1 MSRNRNTYK
10 TYVSTVENV
19 KTLFSQTEK
28 DTITLEEAFTA
39 WGDRGNISDKRNRVW
54 ISNLLTYFKHYELVK
69 PIYSRKNKR
78 RILTKIQ
85 LTLIGKKAL
94 GRVDESMRITPEP
107 ARETQE
113 SHPDG
118 TNGKMSLSDAMQM
131 IAKLRKDNPEYQIT
145 FDIKLREMME

>member
-1 MSRNRNTYK
+1 MKNYK
-10 TYVSTVENV
+10 TLESATENV
-19 KTLFSQTEK
+19 KKFFSHA
-28 DTITLEEAFTA
+28 DGDILTLEEVFAA
-39 WGDRGNISDKRNRVW
+39 WGDRNDRSFEENKSW
-54 ISNLLTYFKHYELVK
+54 ISNLLTHLKYHNLVK